1 MRHRVGSVPGK
12 ILAGQT
18 GVTLIAAVLFGLTM
32 GGEAAL
38 GALAGG
44 GISLVLSLWMALRVF
59 SVPAEAGPQAML
71 SAFVKAEAIKL
82 VMAVVLFS
90 AAVIFLSHVFLPLVV
105 TFVAT
110 LVVNWLALVFTRRD
124 RQGFGG

>member
-1 MRHRVGSVPGK
+1 MRQRVGSVPAK
-12 ILAGQT
+12 ILAGQM
-18 GVTLIAAVLFGLTM
+18 GVTLVAAVVFGLAM
-32 GGEAAL
+32 GGKAAL

-59 SVPAEAGPQAML
+59 SVPAGAGPQAML

-82 VMAVVLFS
+82 VMAVALFS
-90 AAVIFLSHVFLPLVV
+90 AAVIFLGHVFLPLVV

>member
-1 MRHRVGSVPGK
+1 MRNRVGSVPAK
-12 ILAGQT
+12 IIAGQS
-18 GVTLIAAVLFGLTM
+18 GVTLLAAALFGLARN
-32 GGEAAL
+32 GEAAV

-44 GISLVLSLWMALRVF
+44 GISVVLSLWMALRVF
-59 SVPAEAGPQAML
+59 SVPAEAGPQAVF
-71 SAFVKAEAIKL
+71 SAFVKAEAMKM

-90 AAVIFLSHVFLPLVV
+90 AAAIFLSHVFIPLVV
-105 TFVAT
+105 TFGAT

>member
-1 MRHRVGSVPGK
+1 MRNRVGSVPGK
-12 ILAGQT
+12 IIAGQS
-18 GVTLIAAVLFGLTM
+18 GVTLIAATLFGLTM

-44 GISLVLSLWMALRVF
+44 GISVVLSLWMALRVF
-59 SVPAEAGPQAML
+59 AVPAEAGPQAMFQ
-71 SAFVKAEAIKL
+71 AFVKAEAIKM

-90 AAVIFLSHVFLPLVV
+90 AAAIFLSHVFIPLVV

>member
-1 MRHRVGSVPGK
+1 MQIRVGSVPAK
-12 ILAGQT
+12 IIAGQS
-18 GVTLIAAVLFGLTM
+18 GVTLLAAALFGLAM
-32 GGEAAL
+32 DGEAAL

-59 SVPAEAGPQAML
+59 SVPVEAGPQAMF
-71 SAFVKAEAIKL
+71 SAFVKAEAMKL

-90 AAVIFLSHVFLPLVV
+90 AAAIFLSHVFIPLVV
-105 TFVAT
+105 TFAAT
-110 LVVNWLALVFTRRD
+110 LVVNWLALMFTRRD